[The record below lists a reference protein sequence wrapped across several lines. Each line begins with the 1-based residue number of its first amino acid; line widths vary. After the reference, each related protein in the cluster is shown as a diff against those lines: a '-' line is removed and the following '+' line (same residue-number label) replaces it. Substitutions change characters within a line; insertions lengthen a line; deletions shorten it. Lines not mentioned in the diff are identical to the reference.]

1 MSRPFLTA
9 AVVAAVLAGGCA
21 ALHAAQSGDPGARP
35 DRPGPS
41 AGAPATP
48 APVPAGNADRGA
60 PLFRQ
65 CAACHSLQPR
75 QHFTGPSLAG
85 FWGRKAGTIDG
96 FVRYSEA
103 LKKSGLV
110 WTEATLDRW
119 MADPAAMVRGNFM
132 TFRGI
137 EEPAHRADLIA
148 YLREVASGR
157 RRPGV
162 EAEVPSSHPR
172 LDLKAIAREY
182 RVRAVRYCGDAYFV
196 TTETGDIYPY
206 WEFNLRLKTDG
217 SALGPAQ
224 GSPVLLP
231 AGMQGDRAYLVF
243 AGPEDISARIER
255 RCP

>member
-1 MSRPFLTA
+1 MSRLLL
-9 AVVAAVLAGGCA
+9 AVVVIAAILAA
-21 ALHAAQSGDPGARP
+21 ARPAMHAAEGGSGARP
-35 DRPGPS
+35 DRPAPA
-41 AGAPATP
+41 AGAPA
-48 APVPAGNADRGA
+48 APGPGLPGNADRGA
-60 PLFRQ
+60 PLYRQ
-65 CAACHSLQPR
+65 CAACHSLEPR

-85 FWGRKAGTIDG
+85 FWGRAAGTVEG
-96 FVRYSEA
+96 FARYSEA
-103 LKKSGLV
+103 LRKSGIV

-137 EEPAHRADLIA
+137 EEPGHRADLIA
-148 YLREVASGR
+148 YLREVTSGR

-162 EAEVPSSHPR
+162 EAEAPSSRPR

-196 TTETGDIYPY
+196 TTETGDTYPY
-206 WEFNLRLKTDG
+206 WEFNLRLKTDA
-217 SALGPAQ
+217 SALGPPK
-224 GSPVLLP
+224 GSVVLLP
-231 AGMQGDRAYLVF
+231 SGMQGDRAYLVF